1 MKTTRLLP
9 LAILSLLVLPLGVQ
23 AKPDAAADKGGKP
36 ADVGSL
42 ADKAK
47 DKKQDAADKTD
58 EAKAKGE
65 DAKTKAEDAGD
76 AAKKKAELEGKKADQ
91 ERKELGKG
99 SETGQAKRAEHSR
112 KWWKFWASDKE
123 TE

>member
-9 LAILSLLVLPLGVQ
+9 LAILSLLVLPLGAQ
-23 AKPDAAADKGGKP
+23 AKPDAATDKGGKP
-36 ADVGSL
+36 ADVGGL

-47 DKKQDAADKTD
+47 DKKPDVTAKTD

-65 DAKTKAEDAGD
+65 DAKAKSEDA
-76 AAKKKAELEGKKADQ
+76 ANEAKKQAALEGKKADQ

-112 KWWKFWASDKE
+112 KWWKFWSSDKE